1 MKKETVMKVLNRYC
15 KGLAAME
22 KQALFDKE
30 ENDAKQYHF
39 DMCALKEAVK
49 QTKNKGGLTV

>member
-39 DMCALKEAVK
+39 DMCALKKAIKLIERK
-49 QTKNKGGLTV
+49 E

>member
-1 MKKETVMKVLNRYC
+1 MKKETVIKVLNRYC

-49 QTKNKGGLTV
+49 LIERKE